1 MWATRNV
8 WSHNS
13 ILWPQSFPLPG
24 VPKMPEGILV
34 IKTELLWGARFREIR
49 MPKGPVFRVI
59 LCSPGFFLIRKIC
72 TTKDTHPNQDVGCE
86 GRQEMGNG
94 GSGEQESK

>member
-1 MWATRNV
+1 
-8 WSHNS
+8 
-13 ILWPQSFPLPG
+13 
-24 VPKMPEGILV
+24 
-34 IKTELLWGARFREIR
+34 

-72 TTKDTHPNQDVGCE
+72 TTKDTHPNQDVGCD